1 MNMRGTIAILSI
13 LLGSISYTVQAQ
25 DTPSDEPAPSE
36 EVIVQVKGG
45 DLIHGKLIGENDDS
59 VVLVSPVLGT
69 ITLPRDQVET
79 VMKNTPD
86 AAAIAAAKAEAEKAA
101 AAEAAKKAAEEAA
114 KPKSPWKGTANVG
127 FTYSDASSVTS
138 SLNLGLNL
146 ERKTD
151 LNTFLFEAKYFY
163 SYDDGQ
169 VTDND
174 IFVNGDETYYFSKE
188 SPWSLFGT
196 MTYQWDAFE
205 LWEHRLSPY
214 GGVGY
219 AFVRDDDLTWTGRF
233 GAGGTWEY
241 DGNRSFDPQFLFQTT
256 VNWTIDKTQSIQG
269 SAKIAPKMTEFS
281 NYILTLQGNYRLR
294 IGEDTPFSLNFSVL
308 DIYDSDPGPDG
319 NNNDLKL
326 VVSLGYDF

>member
-1 MNMRGTIAILSI
+1 MNQRCTTAILSI
-13 LLGSISYTVQAQ
+13 LMGSVSFAIQAQ
-25 DTPSDEPAPSE
+25 DTPSSEPAPAQ

-45 DLIHGKLIGENDDS
+45 DLIHGKLIGESDDS
-59 VVLVSPVLGT
+59 VVVVSPVLGT
-69 ITLPRDQVET
+69 ITLPRDQVDT
-79 VMKNTPD
+79 VTPSTPD
-86 AAAIAAAKAEAEKAA
+86 AEAIAAAKAATEKAA

-146 ERKTD
+146 ERKTES
-151 LNTFLFEAKYFY
+151 NVFLLDAKYFY
-163 SYDDGQ
+163 SYDDGA

-174 IFVNGDETYYFSKE
+174 VFVVGDDTHYFSKE

-196 MTYQWDAFE
+196 VTYQWDAFE
-205 LWEHRLSPY
+205 LWEHRVSPY
-214 GGVGY
+214 AGVGY
-219 AFVRDDDLTWTGRF
+219 AFVRDEDLTWTGRF

-256 VNWTIDKTQSIQG
+256 LNWTIDKTQSFQG
-269 SAKIAPKMTEFS
+269 SAKIAPKMTRFS
-281 NYILTLQGNYRLR
+281 NYLLTLQANYRLR

-319 NNNDLKL
+319 NNNDLKV